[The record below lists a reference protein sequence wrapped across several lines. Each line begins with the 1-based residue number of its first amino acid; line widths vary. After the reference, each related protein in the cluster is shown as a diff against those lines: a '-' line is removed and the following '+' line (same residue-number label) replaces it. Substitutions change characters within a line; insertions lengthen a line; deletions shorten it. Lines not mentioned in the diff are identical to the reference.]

1 MFGWNGTILRVDLT
15 KGNISKQPLD
25 KRIARDF
32 IGGRGLNI
40 KILFDEIEPGI
51 DPLSPQNVLCLSSG
65 PLTGT
70 PLSMTCRLE
79 VSALSPYSGILGD
92 GNSGGYFPTE
102 LKRAGY
108 DQVVITGM
116 ADKPKYL
123 WIEDENIE
131 LKDASDLWGKTTWE
145 TVDILERDLD
155 RRVRVAGIGQAG
167 ENLVRSAST
176 ISDRFYSAAR
186 GTGAVWGSKNLK
198 AIAVRGTRKVQL
210 ARPDVFLKLAKEDRE
225 FFMTDKFQQEV
236 ISKVGT
242 HIGMLNWNPQ
252 YRHSEKFLSPEE
264 IPEGLT
270 PEGLKRYEVRRTG
283 CYGCPLGAKDVYEIP
298 SGKYKGERGGLLEYE
313 ALMCIGTN
321 CGIMEPEPIMMMEIL
336 CDQYGMCVIGLG
348 DTIAFVKDLYNRGII
363 TKEDTSG
370 MSLEWDDAESQIE
383 LIHKTAKREGFGNIV
398 AEGLYSAAKIIGGKA
413 MDYCYHTKGLSKG
426 AHPTGNMSLSHATST
441 RGADHLRGRSWTYS
455 WIYPE
460 WFYDSQQKGIIPKSI
475 PELVLFSQRV
485 ALFPDLTGRCKC
497 GVNNYP
503 AAIPLVFKYPFWD
516 GAARLLS
523 AATGLE
529 FDAAKIIEIT
539 ERVYNLERAF
549 NIRQG
554 ITRNQDNLPQKPSV
568 KGTPKGMKELKEHE
582 EMLTEYYELRGW
594 DVDTGIP
601 RRETLEQL
609 GLKYVADELEDH
621 GPYPEWDGPPLWP
634 LEKYPHS

>member
-40 KILFDEIEPGI
+40 KTLFDEIEPGI

-242 HIGMLNWNPQ
+242 HIGMLNWNPNIATVKNSYHPKKSQ
-252 YRHSEKFLSPEE
+252 
-264 IPEGLT
+264 
-270 PEGLKRYEVRRTG
+270 
-283 CYGCPLGAKDVYEIP
+283 KD
-298 SGKYKGERGGLLEYE
+298 
-313 ALMCIGTN
+313 
-321 CGIMEPEPIMMMEIL
+321 
-336 CDQYGMCVIGLG
+336 
-348 DTIAFVKDLYNRGII
+348 
-363 TKEDTSG
+363 
-370 MSLEWDDAESQIE
+370 
-383 LIHKTAKREGFGNIV
+383 
-398 AEGLYSAAKIIGGKA
+398 
-413 MDYCYHTKGLSKG
+413 
-426 AHPTGNMSLSHATST
+426 SH
-441 RGADHLRGRSWTYS
+441 
-455 WIYPE
+455 
-460 WFYDSQQKGIIPKSI
+460 
-475 PELVLFSQRV
+475 QR
-485 ALFPDLTGRCKC
+485 D
-497 GVNNYP
+497 
-503 AAIPLVFKYPFWD
+503 
-516 GAARLLS
+516 
-523 AATGLE
+523 
-529 FDAAKIIEIT
+529 
-539 ERVYNLERAF
+539 
-549 NIRQG
+549 
-554 ITRNQDNLPQKPSV
+554 
-568 KGTPKGMKELKEHE
+568 
-582 EMLTEYYELRGW
+582 
-594 DVDTGIP
+594 
-601 RRETLEQL
+601 
-609 GLKYVADELEDH
+609 
-621 GPYPEWDGPPLWP
+621 
-634 LEKYPHS
+634 